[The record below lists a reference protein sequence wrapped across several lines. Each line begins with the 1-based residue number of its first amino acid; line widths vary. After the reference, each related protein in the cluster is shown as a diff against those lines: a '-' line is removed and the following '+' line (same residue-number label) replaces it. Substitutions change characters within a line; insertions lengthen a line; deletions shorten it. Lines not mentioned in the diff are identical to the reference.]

1 MPWPFHHQEIRHL
14 MPYGSAV
21 NNSNGDTEEE
31 DMEEAGHCTK
41 QTLLHLFLQ
50 SVK

>member
-1 MPWPFHHQEIRHL
+1 MSWSFHHQEIRHL

-21 NNSNGDTEEE
+21 NNSNGDTEEG
-31 DMEEAGHCTK
+31 DMEDTGQSTK

-50 SVK
+50 RVT